1 MSAILFPELQ
11 FHDEN
16 GVPLAAGTIETY
28 VAGTSTPTP
37 TYTDSTGGTSV
48 GNSITLDA
56 EGRPNSGNG
65 IWLGTTTTYKF
76 IIKDSA
82 GNTIQTVDNISS
94 GGFNGSSS
102 FVTATSESGLTS
114 ARVLTAG
121 GGISLTDGGAGS
133 TLTINSNHTTNSRT
147 GTTYTALASDRGKVI
162 KFSTQS
168 TAALYLPAAATLGA
182 GWFCF
187 VINFN
192 TNYLLVGSN
201 VAETINGASAVT
213 VPKDAGGLL
222 IICDGSAFYGFISPY
237 TGANLHS
244 YSTPSSPTTLSADVI
259 QALNSATC
267 NGLITAVTGYTTT
280 GYVKSLTQNVVGQA
294 APSQITASQND
305 YAITRNTNVLT
316 ANGAYNIT
324 GLAVP
329 AEITVAYSSV
339 IYLINSSAF
348 TLTLKHEDAAST
360 AANRFKFSTGAD
372 IALAADQTI
381 ALIYDNTA
389 DRWRNIPV

>member
-1 MSAILFPELQ
+1 MAAILFPELQ

-16 GVPLAAGTIETY
+16 GVPLASGTIETY

-37 TYTDSTGGTSV
+37 TYTDNTGGTSV

-76 IIKDSA
+76 IIKDSG
-82 GNTIQTVDNISS
+82 GNTVQTIDNISS

-102 FVTATSESGLTS
+102 FITATSESGLTS

-121 GGISLTDGGAGS
+121 AGISITDAGAGS
-133 TLTINSNHTTNSRT
+133 TMTINTQHPINSQT
-147 GTTYTALASDRGKVI
+147 GASYTALAGDRGKVI
-162 KFSTQS
+162 RFSTQS
-168 TAALYLPAAATLGA
+168 TATLNFTAVATLGD
-182 GWFCF
+182 GWYCY
-187 VINFN
+187 VANDN
-192 TNYLLVGSN
+192 TSYLLLDPNST
-201 VAETINGASAVT
+201 EQINGTT
-213 VPKDAGGLL
+213 VIYIPIGGRA
-222 IICDGSAFYGFISPY
+222 IITCDGSRLYAFVLPRADGGGISFR
-237 TGANLHS
+237 TGSSSSANPVTVDSLTS
-244 YSTPSSPTTLSADVI
+244 NESVMVSQYY
-259 QALNSATC
+259 QATQTNLAE
-267 NGLITAVTGYTTT
+267 ITADR
-280 GYVKSLTQNVVGQA
+280 
-294 APSQITASQND
+294 ND
-305 YAITRNTNVLT
+305 YQTTSHINILT

-324 GLAVP
+324 GIA
-329 AEITVAYSSV
+329 SSIVTSTRSTV

-348 TLTLKHEDAAST
+348 TLTFKHESASST